1 MEGKNLLILAGA
13 CIVAGVLC
21 EVYLMRRYEEI
32 NGKSRPI
39 NYANVLVIFTVLFG
53 MSFAFAMFRD
63 GDEKRALQHIKVGEP
78 PF

>member
-1 MEGKNLLILAGA
+1 M
-13 CIVAGVLC
+13 
-21 EVYLMRRYEEI
+21 
-32 NGKSRPI
+32 NGKTRPI